1 MAKIEGFALKD
12 VLSKIQESKESIQ
25 NIKPTAQSSKEGGSF
40 LDHLQNSIG
49 DANKMQIEADK
60 LSVDVATGKSGNL
73 HEAMLAM
80 SQAQLGFNFLVQVR
94 NKALDA
100 YNEVMRMQV

>member
-1 MAKIEGFALKD
+1 MSRIETSFLKD
-12 VLSKIQESKESIQ
+12 SLSKIADSKELMQ
-25 NIKPTAQSSKEGGSF
+25 NLKSNDESSPKASF
-40 LDHLQNSIG
+40 MDHLKDAVG
-49 DANKMQIEADK
+49 DVNKMQVDADK

-80 SQAQLGFNFLVQVR
+80 SQAQLGFNFVVQVR
-94 NKALDA
+94 NKALEA

>member
-1 MAKIEGFALKD
+1 MSRIETSFLKD
-12 VLSKIQESKESIQ
+12 SLSKIADSKELMQNLKSNDESSSKSSFIEHLKESI
-25 NIKPTAQSSKEGGSF
+25 
-40 LDHLQNSIG
+40 G
-49 DANKMQIEADK
+49 DVNRMQVDADK

-80 SQAQLGFNFLVQVR
+80 SQAQLGFNFVVQVR
-94 NKALDA
+94 NKALEA

>member
-1 MAKIEGFALKD
+1 MSRIETSFLKD
-12 VLSKIQESKESIQ
+12 SLSKIADSKELMQ
-25 NIKPTAQSSKEGGSF
+25 NLKSNDESSSKSSF
-40 LDHLQNSIG
+40 IEHLKETIG
-49 DANKMQIEADK
+49 DVNRMQVDADK

-80 SQAQLGFNFLVQVR
+80 SQAQLGFNFVVQVR
-94 NKALDA
+94 NKALEA